1 MDDFQLERAETPSNL
16 NLLENGSLQ
25 HWGHGWT
32 MGALANYQKGTGLF
46 STDQYAYS
54 IRVGGDAYTELRV
67 PGRAHQQGRKD
78 LRHVRLGQGHAVPD
92 NKQTATGDDA
102 AAKDKYKQ
110 FGLRA
115 IITYSDNTTEYHYVP
130 LTRILQ
136 TGSMCPPPLYPRK
149 KLPWSKRSG

>member
-1 MDDFQLERAETPSNL
+1 M
-16 NLLENGSLQ
+16 GSLASFCE
-25 HWGHGWT
+25 GV
-32 MGALANYQKGTGLF
+32 GLF

-54 IRVGGDAYTELRV
+54 IRVGGDALHRGCAYQDV
-67 PGRAHQQGRKD
+67 PINKAGKTFVMSGWAKAN
-78 LRHVRLGQGHAVPD
+78 AVPD

-102 AAKDKYKQ
+102 AAKDKHKQ

-130 LTRILQ
+130 FNPDI
-136 TGSMCPPPLYPRK
+136 TGWQYVSTAIVPKKK